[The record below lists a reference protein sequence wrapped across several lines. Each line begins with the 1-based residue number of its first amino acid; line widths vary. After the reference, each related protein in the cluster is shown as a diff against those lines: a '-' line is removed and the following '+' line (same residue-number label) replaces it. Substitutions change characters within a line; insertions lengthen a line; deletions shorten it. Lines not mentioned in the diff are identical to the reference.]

1 MKAPVVS
8 FIGVVLLVWNSVAA
22 MADLRAVVDLS
33 EQRMYVVQDRQITH
47 AWRVSTAGE
56 PGCRTPVGR
65 FRPLRLKRT
74 WYSSK
79 YGGAQMPYSI
89 FFLNGYA
96 IHGTTEVEKLGHP
109 ASHGCVRLARQNA
122 RSLFNLV
129 RAYGR
134 KNTWIIVR
142 R

>member
-1 MKAPVVS
+1 
-8 FIGVVLLVWNSVAA
+8 
-22 MADLRAVVDLS
+22 MADLRTVIDIS
-33 EQRMYVVQDRQITH
+33 EQRMYVVQDRQITR

-65 FRPLRLKRT
+65 YRPLRLKRT
-74 WYSSK
+74 WYSSR
-79 YGGAQMPYSI
+79 YDGAPMPYSI

-96 IHGTTEVEKLGHP
+96 IHGTTEVKKLGRP

-129 RAYGR
+129 RAYGM

-142 R
+142 Q